1 MSAHLISRTHAHR
14 PAASQP
20 FVGDL
25 SLVKGRVHEFCG
37 AARRTLAMLLARKM
51 QGRVLWIRAGWVPDL
66 LNMDGVLSYIDPSR
80 LTFVSCRRPE
90 DILWC
95 MEETLRSGA
104 VPLVVTEVP
113 GYPSL
118 TPIRR
123 LHLAAETG
131 GQTGDFTPL
140 GVVLTP
146 SLTGQDG
153 GAQGVETRWAL
164 APRNRHWHLTRLRA
178 RTAPVAKWQM
188 DKTGALTPYTAGK
201 APVAPEPHSFSNAA
215 EPF

>member
-1 MSAHLISRTHAHR
+1 MSALPAHLISRTHAHR

-20 FVGDL
+20 FIGGLD
-25 SLVKGRVHEFCG
+25 LVKGRVHEFCG
-37 AARRTLAMLLARKM
+37 GARRTLAILLASKM

-80 LTFVSCRRPE
+80 LTFVTCRRPE
-90 DILWC
+90 DILWS
-95 MEETLRSGA
+95 MEEALRSGA

-113 GYPSL
+113 GYPAL

-131 GQTGDFTPL
+131 GQTGDCTPL
-140 GVVLTP
+140 GIILTP

-153 GAQGVETRWAL
+153 GAQGVETRWSL
-164 APRNRHWHLTRLRA
+164 TPQDRHWHLARLRA
-178 RTAPVAKWQM
+178 RTAPIAKWHLNH
-188 DKTGALTPYTAGK
+188 DHTLHPIK
-201 APVAPEPHSFSNAA
+201 AKNDASLVE
-215 EPF
+215 